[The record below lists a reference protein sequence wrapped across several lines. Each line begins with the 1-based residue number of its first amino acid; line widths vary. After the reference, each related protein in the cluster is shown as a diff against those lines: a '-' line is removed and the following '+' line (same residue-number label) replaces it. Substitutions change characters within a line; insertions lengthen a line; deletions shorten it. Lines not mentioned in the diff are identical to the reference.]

1 MIELEKDKFGL
12 VYVVKSLIDH
22 LNIDFNEKLHRN
34 EYKIMRDI
42 RRKFIKLPIPF
53 YIKNSIL
60 EVF

>member
-1 MIELEKDKFGL
+1 VKDKFGL
-12 VYVVKSLIDH
+12 VYVEKTLIDH
-22 LNIDFNEKLHRN
+22 PKIKVNEELHRN
-34 EYKIMRDI
+34 EFKIMRDI

>member
-1 MIELEKDKFGL
+1 VKDKFNL
-12 VYVVKSLIDH
+12 VYVDKTWIDH
-22 LNIDFNEKLHRN
+22 PKIKVNEELHRN
-34 EYKIMRDI
+34 EFKIMRDI